1 VVETAH
7 RLTRIGGT
15 VLKAEFPFDAGVTD
29 ERAWDEACRELDAAS
44 ALPWVLLSGGVGEE
58 TFARQ
63 VAVACRAGASGVLVG
78 RSVWAPA
85 ATLAPA
91 ERDAWLLAEGRA
103 RLGIL
108 VRLADEL
115 GTPWHARPNPLAAA
129 ALPAKG
135 GTGNT
140 ERVTTER
147 GRAPGG
153 GERDIDILVLGE
165 LNPDVIVRGT
175 DPRLEFGQVERLVEA
190 IDLVIGSSS
199 AIFACGAATLGLRV
213 AFVGV
218 VGDDAMGRFM
228 LDAMG
233 ARGVDVSA
241 CRVDPGTPTGA
252 SVILTRG
259 NDRAILT
266 APGTV
271 PLLRDE
277 DVPDG
282 LVGRARHLHVGSVY
296 LLDVLRPRLA
306 GRFEAARRAG
316 SRHRSTATGTRGA
329 PGMAAFGGSS
339 VTPTSSCRMPP
350 K

>member
-1 VVETAH
+1 M
-7 RLTRIGGT
+7 
-15 VLKAEFPFDAGVTD
+15 
-29 ERAWDEACRELDAAS
+29 
-44 ALPWVLLSGGVGEE
+44 
-58 TFARQ
+58 
-63 VAVACRAGASGVLVG
+63 
-78 RSVWAPA
+78 
-85 ATLAPA
+85 
-91 ERDAWLLAEGRA
+91 
-103 RLGIL
+103 
-108 VRLADEL
+108 
-115 GTPWHARPNPLAAA
+115 
-129 ALPAKG
+129 
-135 GTGNT
+135 
-140 ERVTTER
+140 TTER

-199 AIFACGAATLGLRV
+199 AIFACGAARLGLRV

-316 SRHRSTATGTRGA
+316 ITTSVDCNWDPRGTWDGGLRRILGHTNVFLPNAAEVMRVARRDTVEDAARLLVATGPEVVAVKCGADGALAAERDGTVTRVRALAVDPIDTTGA
-329 PGMAAFGGSS
+329 GDSFDAGFLAAWLAGSS
-339 VTPTSSCRMPP
+339 VGDCLALGVACGSLSTRGVGGTASQPGLAEAEAAARAAGLLA
-350 K
+350 